1 MGITED
7 QWVVEE
13 GKSRKNI
20 VSHFTPQKS
29 HIHLYLKKIVQELY
43 NDDSIY

>member
-13 GKSRKNI
+13 EKSRKNI

-29 HIHLYLKKIVQELY
+29 HIHLKKIVQELY

>member
-1 MGITED
+1 MGIPED

-20 VSHFTPQKS
+20 VSHFSPQKS
-29 HIHLYLKKIVQELY
+29 HIHLKKFVQELY

>member
-13 GKSRKNI
+13 GKSRKKI
-20 VSHFTPQKS
+20 VSHYIPQKS
-29 HIHLYLKKIVQELY
+29 HIHLKKIVQELY
-43 NDDSIY
+43 NYDSIY